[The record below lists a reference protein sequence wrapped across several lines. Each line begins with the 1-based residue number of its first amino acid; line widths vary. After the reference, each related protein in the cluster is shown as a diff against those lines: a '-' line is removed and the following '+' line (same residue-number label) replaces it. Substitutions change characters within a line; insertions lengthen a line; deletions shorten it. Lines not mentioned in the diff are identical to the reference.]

1 MSIPTRCSSVSRAG
15 GEPTPPPLVGL
26 FQIRRDE
33 LISKNAGAD
42 RYVWSLYGPAIPGTE
57 SRPCLASSY
66 GTFASVDEAEQDIS
80 HFVAAIDDAHIDKPT
95 TETP

>member
-1 MSIPTRCSSVSRAG
+1 MISPSPTPSVSRAG
-15 GEPTPPPLVGL
+15 GEPRPPPLVGL

-33 LISKNAGAD
+33 LISKEAGAD

-57 SRPCLASSY
+57 SRPCLATAY